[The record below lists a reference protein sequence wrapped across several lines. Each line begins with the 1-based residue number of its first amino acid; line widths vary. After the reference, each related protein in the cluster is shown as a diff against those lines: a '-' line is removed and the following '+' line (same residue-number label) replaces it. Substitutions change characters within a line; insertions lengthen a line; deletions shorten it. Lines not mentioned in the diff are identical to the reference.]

1 MFEEDLLDG
10 EVKKKKRRV
19 LVGLVLLLLGGTMVA
34 LPLADLLPPVP
45 TAVSEVVLETPVS
58 TSTGLPGTTI
68 PGSPEATPL
77 LQPTATVTPLPT
89 TPSATE
95 DASGGAGGGT
105 LATPV
110 ASLTPTVAPLPS
122 ATLALPGELPAAGGS
137 SFWGFGLLT
146 LGIAAILLG
155 LQMLRAE
162 AHRSTPTGRGE

>member
-1 MFEEDLLDG
+1 MFEEDLLDE

-58 TSTGLPGTTI
+58 TSTGLPGTTVS
-68 PGSPEATPL
+68 GSPEATSS

-105 LATPV
+105 LATP
-110 ASLTPTVAPLPS
+110 VAPLPS

-155 LQMLRAE
+155 LQMLRME